1 MDISSFENIHFFILF
16 LISVFVRLAPLFFFL
31 PFFNNG
37 VITGAIRFP
46 LIFLVAGGFLT
57 SGNINVDGFNID
69 EIYFYLLKE
78 VIIGLLLSFT
88 LSLPFFIFHAIGSI
102 IDNQRGATLSSS
114 IDPANGVDTS
124 ELAKY
129 LNLFSAAIFIYCGG
143 MHFVL
148 DSVRLSYEMC
158 PLFSQCIF
166 SVSNTLDFLT
176 LLVTQAVILAS
187 PIMIVLLLSEVL
199 LGVLSRFAPQ
209 MNAFSVSLTIKSM
222 LAMFIVFICLSAVYV
237 PKIQGFIGERSFFIN
252 SLLRP

>member
-1 MDISSFENIHFFILF
+1 MDISSFENIHIFILF
-16 LISVFVRLAPLFFFL
+16 LICIFVRLAPLFFFL

-37 VITGAIRFP
+37 VITGAIRLP
-46 LIFLVAGGFLT
+46 LIFLVAGGLLI
-57 SGNINVDGFNID
+57 SDSINVDAFNID
-69 EIYFYLLKE
+69 EIYIYLLKE

-143 MHFVL
+143 MAFIL
-148 DSVRLSYEMC
+148 ESVKLSYEMC

-166 SVSNTLDFLT
+166 SISNILDYLR

-222 LAMFIVFICLSAVYV
+222 LAMFIVFICFSAVYI
-237 PKIQGFIGERSFFIN
+237 PKVQTFIGERSFFIN
-252 SLLRP
+252 SLLR

>member
-1 MDISSFENIHFFILF
+1 MDISSFENIHVFILF

-57 SGNINVDGFNID
+57 SGNINVDGFNVD

-158 PLFSQCIF
+158 PLFSHCIF

-237 PKIQGFIGERSFFIN
+237 QKIQGFIGERSFFIN

>member
-1 MDISSFENIHFFILF
+1 MDISSFENIHVFILF

-57 SGNINVDGFNID
+57 SGNINVDGFNVD